1 MIIIFGLILLFCV
14 VGILTSQD
22 KAKSESQK
30 KVAIS
35 DFKIKIKK
43 EFPGA
48 KLYLRVV
55 SQAFLLIDFANEQI
69 VMGRIPGIW
78 KKIPFPD
85 IIKVEVL
92 KDGAQIFST
101 NRRSQAL
108 GVAVGAVALGGVGLG
123 GVGAVIG
130 GLSGSK
136 TATNT
141 INRISLKITVDS
153 IDRPIYEIIFFKA
166 PDDKN
171 VAFSEGLF
179 SEVNTFVAHLEK
191 AIRIADESKQ
201 ATIPQS
207 KEPETLA
214 GKIAELW
221 KLKEA
226 GALTKKEFDAQ
237 KTRLMGEAK

>member
-1 MIIIFGLILLFCV
+1 MMIIFGLILLFCV
-14 VGILTSQD
+14 IGISSIQD
-22 KAKSESQK
+22 KAKRESQK

-35 DFKIKIKK
+35 DFKIKIRK
-43 EFPGA
+43 EFSGA
-48 KLYLRVV
+48 KLYFSVV
-55 SQAFLLIDFANEQI
+55 SQSFILIDFANEQI
-69 VMGRIPGIW
+69 AMGRIAGIW
-78 KKIPFPD
+78 KKIPFSD
-85 IIKVEVL
+85 IIKAEIL

-108 GVAVGAVALGGVGLG
+108 GVAVGAVALGGVG
-123 GVGAVIG
+123 AIIG

-136 TATNT
+136 TAKNT
-141 INRISLKITVDS
+141 IKRISLKVTVDDT
-153 IDRPIYEIIFFKA
+153 DRPIYEIIFFKA
-166 PDDKN
+166 SDDKD
-171 VAFSEGLF
+171 VAFSEALF
-179 SEVNTFVAHLEK
+179 SEVNIFAAHLEK

-214 GKIAELW
+214 GEIAELW

-237 KTRLMGEAK
+237 KNAVNG